1 MNDGREERMMS
12 KADKVKLRAIK
23 PSEVNLLL
31 RLWAEADLPFRP
43 RGRDSLMNLRMQRLK
58 DPELFVGAFIGAT
71 LVGAVIAS
79 DDGRK
84 GWINRLA
91 ISPAARGKGIATM
104 LVRYCEKILRKRGRL
119 LFCVHIEG
127 YNVESMKVFE
137 HLGYRKEEDILYF
150 TKREDSEY

>member
-1 MNDGREERMMS
+1 M
-12 KADKVKLRAIK
+12 KAMADVVKLRAMKPNEIK
-23 PSEVNLLL
+23 LLI
-31 RLWAEADLPFRP
+31 RLWTEAGLPYRP
-43 RGRDSLMNLRMQRLK
+43 KGRDSLGNLRMQRLR
-58 DPELFVGAFIGAT
+58 DPELFVGAFIGSE

-104 LVRYCEKILRKRGRL
+104 LVRHCEKILRKRGRL

-127 YNVESMKVFE
+127 YNVESMKMFE
-137 HLGYRKEEDILYF
+137 HLGYSKEEDIFYF
-150 TKREDSEY
+150 TKREDSDY